1 MKHTIELLK
10 EKNLIKI
17 IDTPLDIKLEIPH
30 VAYIE
35 AKKENPKALLFTAPK
50 EGEKSFNTPVFMNI
64 FGSFP
69 LNELLVGDANKIAK
83 AIESLLKMQ
92 PPKTLGEKIKKA
104 LELYRYKSVFPKIL
118 KEPLGTTHTLY
129 NKNSPLLDMLPILT
143 TWEEDGGAFITM
155 GQVYAQ
161 SLDGNIKN
169 VGMYRLQ
176 KYDKASLGLHWQIH
190 KDSRHF
196 FDEYKKAGKKMPIS
210 IALGGDP
217 LYTWCAT
224 APMPY
229 GVFELML
236 YGFIRGVPPRLVKSS
251 TNPIYIPQ
259 DADIVI
265 EGFVDPTRLKD
276 EGRFGDHTGYY
287 TPIEP
292 YPVLEV
298 ESVAIKK
305 EAVYPATVVGKPPL
319 EDKYM
324 GYLTER
330 IFLPLLQ
337 TTAPSL
343 LDYHMPENGV
353 FHNLIIAKT
362 RTSYPG
368 EAKQVMHSLWGA
380 GQMSF
385 VKHAIFVDDK
395 APALTDY
402 KNLCKY
408 ILERF
413 SVKNLI
419 ISEGVCDALDHASP
433 EYAYGGKAALD
444 CTKEAEDRELL
455 RLNDEEL
462 LSKLKELSEDF
473 KALRQF
479 ETSSKNPI
487 TVILLDKKERGQN
500 YVEKLKELGKHLRIV
515 ALLDCKNNDLNY
527 PYMLLWRV
535 VNNIDAK
542 RDMSV
547 YQGTLFIDA
556 TAKTEADGHP
566 REWPKDVLCTQ
577 SVLDKLKELGVIELS
592 DEELRRFGLVEFEGC

>member
-1 MKHTIELLK
+1 M
-10 EKNLIKI
+10 
-17 IDTPLDIKLEIPH
+17 
-30 VAYIE
+30 AYIE
-35 AKKENPKALLFTAPK
+35 AKKENPKALLFTSPK
-50 EGEKSFNTPVFMNI
+50 DGEKSFSIPVFMNI
-64 FGSFP
+64 FGSFE
-69 LNELLVGDANKIAK
+69 LNEIVVGDANKIAK
-83 AIESLLKMQ
+83 AIEFLLKIK
-92 PPKTLGEKIKKA
+92 PPKTLREKIKKA
-104 LELYRYKSVFPKIL
+104 FELYRYKSVFPKIL
-118 KEPLGTTHTLY
+118 KEPLEKTHTLFD
-129 NKNSPLLDMLPILT
+129 KKSSLLDMIPILT

-155 GQVYAQ
+155 GQVYTQ
-161 SLDGNIKN
+161 SLNGDIKN

-176 KYDKASLGLHWQIH
+176 KYDKSSLGLHWQIH
-190 KDSRHF
+190 KDSKHF
-196 FDEYKKAGKKMPIS
+196 FDEYKKAGKKMPVS

-236 YGFIRGVPPRLVKSS
+236 YGFIRGVPPKLVKSS

-265 EGFVDPTRLKD
+265 EGFVDPTHLRE

-305 EAVYPATVVGKPPL
+305 DAVYPATVVGKPPL

-337 TTAPSL
+337 TTTPSL
-343 LDYHMPENGV
+343 IDYHMPENGV
-353 FHNLIIAKT
+353 FHNLILVKT

-368 EAKQVMHSLWGA
+368 EAKQLMHSLWGA

-385 VKHAIFVDDK
+385 VKHAIFVDGK

-402 KNLCKY
+402 KNLCNY

-413 SVKNLI
+413 STKNII

-444 CTKEAEDRELL
+444 CTKEEESGEPLKL
-455 RLNDEEL
+455 SDEEL
-462 LSKLKELSEDF
+462 FSKLRKLSRDF
-473 KALRQF
+473 KALKQF
-479 ETSSKNPI
+479 GVSSKNPI
-487 TVILLDKKERGQN
+487 TVILLDKKDISKN
-500 YVEKLKELGKHLRIV
+500 YVEKLKSLNKYLRIV
-515 ALLDCKNNDLNY
+515 ALLDSKNNDLNY

-542 RDMSV
+542 RDMII
-547 YQGTLFIDA
+547 YQDTLFIDA

-566 REWPKDVLCTQ
+566 REWPKDVLCTR
-577 SVLDKLKELGVIELS
+577 SVLDKLKALGVIELS
-592 DEELRRFGLVEFEGC
+592 GEELRKFGLVEFDN